1 MRTAAVLLVAV
12 LGAGGIVLGAR
23 EESREEAVTRLMKDM
38 RSAYK
43 SLKQAVKDREWGR
56 MEGAVAKMSGIV
68 SKMPPLAPEG
78 NPGPFTDT
86 ARTFRG
92 VLRDVDADVHGRNI
106 DRVHDDVGKAADTCR
121 ACHAHYRNAFAR
133 MIDNLFLY

>member
-1 MRTAAVLLVAV
+1 MKTAAVLLAAV

-38 RSAYK
+38 RPAYK
-43 SLKQAVKDREWGR
+43 SLKQAVRDREWGR
-56 MEGAVAKMSGIV
+56 MEGAVAQMSDLV
-68 SKMPPLAPEG
+68 SKMPPLAPEE

-86 ARTFRG
+86 ARRFRG
-92 VLRDVDADVHGRNI
+92 VLRDVDADIHGRNI
-106 DRVHDDVGKAADTCR
+106 DRVHADVGKVVDTCK

-133 MIDNLFLY
+133 MIDNLLLY